1 MAKALLGYVGGP
13 DPRLLSELR
22 RLRER
27 QTELESLV
35 VRLRDENDSLIAE
48 LADPGPLLSELD
60 EAALA

>member
-13 DPRLLSELR
+13 DPRVMAELR

-27 QTELESLV
+27 QVELESEV
-35 VRLRDENDSLIAE
+35 VRLRDENDSLIAS
-48 LADPGPLLSELD
+48 LADPAPLLTELD